1 MTVWATKTTRL
12 RGVGPC
18 SCVRPCHGPRRHPP
32 RTRQRHGIGTEGGFT
47 AKSHCPRP
55 EPSTGC
61 EPRVAASRCAQ
72 APGLRR
78 PPSQVSAKRWR
89 RACTRRRWTRP
100 DWAAPPCQV
109 EEDVVGVHVV
119 TCVGLCRPR
128 LIWVAG
134 PGPRRRGSEGPQR
147 CRVTAKRVTSPGR
160 GPAGPRL
167 RPGPS
172 RPSSRTRTSTRKSRN
187 RVGQGCR

>member
-1 MTVWATKTTRL
+1 MTFLKPRAYAESTPLLCAPMPRL
-12 RGVGPC
+12 APP
-18 SCVRPCHGPRRHPP
+18 SAAHAAEARHWDQG
-32 RTRQRHGIGTEGGFT
+32 RL
-47 AKSHCPRP
+47 HCK
-55 EPSTGC
+55 EPSPKAGAEHGLRATC
-61 EPRVAASRCAQ
+61 RRIPVCASSR
-72 APGLRR
+72 LRR

-128 LIWVAG
+128 LIWMAG
-134 PGPRRRGSEGPQR
+134 PGPWRRGSEGPQR

-172 RPSSRTRTSTRKSRN
+172 RPSSRTRTRTRKSRN